1 MPNTEISQHPS
12 SMAPPG
18 TWIRLLWENGGV
30 APAYW
35 GKLARIL
42 LLTSLASPLRLAE
55 WIRYGRQVAQTQID
69 PQPLFIL
76 GFARSGTTHL
86 HNLLQRDPQY
96 GTVSTFQ
103 AIVPTFFLIGRGW
116 LKRQMAKS
124 LPDTRPGDNVRVSLD
139 APIEEEVAVSNTSA
153 LSPIHHLSF
162 PQRSRMYW
170 DKYLTMQGL
179 TKKELVR
186 WERVYLD
193 TLRKATLANGGRPLV
208 LKSPNNTGRIPHLLR
223 LFPEA
228 KFIHIV
234 RNPYAVYR
242 SMLHQY
248 REILL
253 LFQLQDMPVEDMEEH
268 ILYAYRLTMQN
279 YLHDRALIPRENLA
293 EVRYEDLEQQP
304 LVELERLYAELALP
318 GWEEA
323 HPPIRDYLQ
332 TLSGYQ
338 KNRLELAPAALDR
351 ITQEWQFA
359 LDIWSYQPPA

>member
-1 MPNTEISQHPS
+1 VEQ
-12 SMAPPG
+12 
-18 TWIRLLWENGGV
+18 V
-30 APAYW
+30 
-35 GKLARIL
+35 
-42 LLTSLASPLRLAE
+42 
-55 WIRYGRQVAQTQID
+55 RYGRQVAQTQLD
-69 PQPLFIL
+69 PRPLFIL

-86 HNLLQRDPQY
+86 HNLLQRDPRY

-116 LKRQMAKS
+116 LKRQMAKAV
-124 LPDTRPGDNVRVSLD
+124 PATRPMDNVRLSLD
-139 APIEEEVAVSNTSA
+139 APVEEEVAVSNTCA
-153 LSPIHHLSF
+153 LSLLHHLSF
-162 PQRSRMYW
+162 PQRSRTYW
-170 DKYLTMQGL
+170 DKYLTLQGL
-179 TKKELVR
+179 TKKELAR
-186 WERVYLD
+186 WERVYLEV
-193 TLRKATLANGGRPLV
+193 LRKATFANGGRPLV

-248 REILL
+248 REILP
-253 LFQLQDMPVEDMEEH
+253 LFQLQDMRVEDMEEH
-268 ILYAYRLTMQN
+268 ILYAYRLTMQH
-279 YLHDRALIPRENLA
+279 YLHDRALIPAGNLA

-323 HPPIRDYLQ
+323 HPSIRDYLQ

-338 KNRLELAPAALDR
+338 KNRLALAPAALDR

-359 LDIWSYQPPA
+359 LDIWSYQPPV